1 MQAVGSETTLPWL
14 MKGRVPSLD
23 GLRGLAILL
32 VLVGHSVAFQ
42 TDSPHLAWTR
52 LGEWGVDLFF
62 AISGFII
69 TLLLLREWNHSG
81 TISLPNFYLRRA
93 LRILPPYA
101 AFLGFVFLGE
111 WLRGPHLESFERFG
125 LLTMT
130 LNLFLIK
137 SHYAGHIWSLSL
149 EEQFYLLW
157 PGILWCL
164 GPRRGLYAALVV
176 VLIVPAMRY
185 LVQYYVPG
193 SLVYNSTPTRLDG
206 IMTGCIVALLAT
218 GMAGPRLKAVGS
230 IGSLLVLLVGALFV
244 LFRNWCEEQS
254 DSYLYYHSGSA
265 IAMATILWFVVSA
278 EGGWVAWFF
287 QQRWITTFGLLSYSL
302 YLWQQ
307 PFLYR
312 RSNAWWTTFP
322 WNLAIIFAIASISYY
337 CLEKPLL
344 RWREQL
350 RSKVE

>member
-1 MQAVGSETTLPWL
+1 MGQRSDETTIPWL
-14 MKGRVPSLD
+14 MKGRVPALD

-32 VLVGHSVAFQ
+32 VLVGHTVAFQ
-42 TDSPHLAWTR
+42 TESPHFAWIR

-69 TLLLLREWNHSG
+69 TLLLLRELHHSG
-81 TISLPNFYLRRA
+81 TIALSNFYMRRA
-93 LRILPPYA
+93 LRILPPYL
-101 AFLGFVFLGE
+101 AFLLFVFVGE
-111 WLRGPHLESFERFG
+111 WIIGPHLESYERFG

-130 LNLFLIK
+130 LNLFPIK

-164 GPRRGLYAALVV
+164 GPRRGLYAAIVV
-176 VLIVPAMRY
+176 ILIVPFMRY
-185 LVQYYVPG
+185 IVNNYIPGLLVF
-193 SLVYNSTPTRLDG
+193 NSTPTRLDG

-218 GMAGPRLKAVGS
+218 GMAGPRLQPVGS
-230 IGSLLVLLVGALFV
+230 IGSLLALLVGATFF
-244 LFRNWCEEQS
+244 LFRGFCEQHT

-265 IAMATILWFVVSA
+265 LYMAAILWIVIST
-278 EGGWVAWFF
+278 EGGWVSWFF
-287 QQRWITTFGLLSYSL
+287 RQPWITTLGLLSYSL

-312 RSNAWWTTFP
+312 HSVGWWNLFP
-322 WNLAIIFAIASISYY
+322 WNIGVIFTIATISYY
-337 CLEKPLL
+337 CLERPLL
-344 RWREQL
+344 RWRNKL
-350 RSKVE
+350 RSQVE